1 MSKFMSFEYKT
12 FDATSLTGS
21 YQNLGSVASN
31 PVRKLALWNTS
42 DVDCIISTDG
52 TNAHFYLPAGG
63 TIFIDEWRG
72 NLRTDDASY
81 VLPDATQ
88 LEVKQVS
95 GAGASGDIVAQ
106 LIM

>member
-1 MSKFMSFEYKT
+1 MSFEYKT

-21 YQNLGSVASN
+21 YQNLGSVATN

-52 TNAHFYLPAGG
+52 TNDEFYLPAGG
-63 TIFIDEWRG
+63 TLFIDEWRS
-72 NLRTDDASY
+72 NMRNANASY
-81 VLPDATQ
+81 VLSDGTQ
-88 LEVKQVS
+88 LEVKQVT
-95 GAGASGDIVAQ
+95 GAGASGDIIAQ